1 MLMETNY
8 VNIILFRY
16 FDQFIDIILINPK
29 FALWTASN
37 YIMRLSCT
45 KFGINSDKDAFSF

>member
-1 MLMETNY
+1 METNY